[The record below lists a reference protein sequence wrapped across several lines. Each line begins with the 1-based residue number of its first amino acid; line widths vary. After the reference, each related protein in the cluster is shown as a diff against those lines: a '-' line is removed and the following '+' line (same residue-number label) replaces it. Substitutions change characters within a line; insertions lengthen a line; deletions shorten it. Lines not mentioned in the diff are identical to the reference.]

1 VRATV
6 LRKSYPAQ
14 SGAVG
19 AIRREVAEI
28 AAALARAEEVVDHV
42 RLAVSE
48 AATNVVRHAYAD
60 GRGEIHV
67 TVSLPEERLL
77 AVIIADDGDWLTQP
91 RHSSG
96 LGLGLLL
103 MRQCADGFHV
113 ERTSTGGVGVHMS
126 FLLDGSG
133 RAIPSRAA
141 GAALLRRFSAP
152 LAEGASLGAGP

>member
-19 AIRREVAEI
+19 RIRREVAEI
-28 AAALARAEEVVDHV
+28 AAALARTEEVVDHV
-42 RLAVSE
+42 QLAVSE

-67 TVSLPEERLL
+67 TVSLPEERVL
-77 AVIIADDGDWLTQP
+77 AVIVADDGDWLTQP
-91 RHSSG
+91 RHSLG

-103 MRQCADGFHV
+103 MRECADGFHV
-113 ERTSTGGVGVHMS
+113 ERTGSGGVGVHMS
-126 FLLDGSG
+126 FLLDGS
-133 RAIPSRAA
+133 RTAIPSRAA
-141 GAALLRRFSAP
+141 RAALLTWFSAVRRQ
-152 LAEGASLGAGP
+152 GASLSDGP